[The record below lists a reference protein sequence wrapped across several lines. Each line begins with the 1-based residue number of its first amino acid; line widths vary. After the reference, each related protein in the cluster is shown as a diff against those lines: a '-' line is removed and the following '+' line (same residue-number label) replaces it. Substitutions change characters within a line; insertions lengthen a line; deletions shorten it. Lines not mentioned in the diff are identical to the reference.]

1 VPGPPDTCQVT
12 ELTVGRK
19 RAARPR
25 PGRALPSPALAARA
39 LRFEQ
44 EVLPHL
50 ARVYTAAL
58 CLAGDAVEA
67 ENLVVET
74 FVRAYAAFLQRE
86 PVTGPQGPEA
96 WLYRILSGASRE
108 QRPLAWPAEA
118 TRWTPDCAVGRA
130 LAELPE
136 DLRFAV
142 HLADVKGLSRR
153 EIAEITGTSAAVV
166 ATRLRDGRRWMRHRL
181 GHRLLSRL
189 ADQER

>member
-1 VPGPPDTCQVT
+1 VT
-12 ELTVGRK
+12 VTRLTVTGK

-25 PGRALPSPALAARA
+25 PGRALPPPVFAARA
-39 LRFEQ
+39 VRFEQ

-50 ARVYTAAL
+50 AQVYTAAL
-58 CLAGDAVEA
+58 CLAGDPAEA

-74 FVRAYAAFLQRE
+74 FVRAYAAFLQRQ
-86 PVTGPQGPEA
+86 PVTGPQGPEG
-96 WLYRILSGASRE
+96 WLYRILVGARQE
-108 QRPLAWPAEA
+108 QRAPAWPAEA
-118 TRWTPDCAVGRA
+118 ARWTPECAVGRA

-189 ADQER
+189 ANQER

>member
-1 VPGPPDTCQVT
+1 VSATK
-12 ELTVGRK
+12 LTIASTRP
-19 RAARPR
+19 ARSR
-25 PGRALPSPALAARA
+25 PGRALPPPAIAARA
-39 LRFEQ
+39 VRFQQ

-58 CLAGDAVEA
+58 CLAGDPAEA

-74 FVRAYAAFLQRE
+74 FVRAYAAFLLGQ
-86 PVTGPQGPEA
+86 PVTGPKGTEA

-142 HLADVKGLSRR
+142 HLADVKGLTRG

-166 ATRLRDGRRWMRHRL
+166 TTRLRDGRRWMRYRL

-189 ADQER
+189 ANQER